1 MKRTK
6 FTFTAALVASIAL
19 LGTACAS
26 NSAPEEPGDDG
37 NASGETVTIQVA
49 ASATPMTDAVLAAA
63 EAIEDG
69 YEVELVETTGYF
81 TPNVILN
88 DGEVDA
94 NFIQHPPHMEDFNEG
109 NNANLVVVQPIYFV
123 IGGLY
128 SKDLT
133 SLADL
138 ADGAKVSIPNDS
150 NQGRALQLLADEG
163 IIELADGVERFTAT
177 LDDVTENPKNIN
189 FIDVDLANAN
199 VSYDEADVTYLL
211 ASFARQLGLFP
222 ETDAIVT
229 DQDERFAVSLVARED
244 NVDSPEIEALKRAF
258 TSDTVRET
266 LESFDQPVAF

>member
-1 MKRTK
+1 MKRTRY
-6 FTFTAALVASIAL
+6 TFTAALVAGIAL

-26 NSAPEEPGDDG
+26 DTAPETSTDEG
-37 NASGETVTIQVA
+37 NASGGTVTIQVA

-63 EAIEDG
+63 EAIEEG

-109 NNANLVVVQPIYFV
+109 NNANLVVVQPIYYV

-128 SKDLT
+128 AKDLT
-133 SLADL
+133 SLDDL

-163 IIELADGVERFTAT
+163 IIEIADGVKRFTAT
-177 LDDVTENPKNIN
+177 LDDVTENPKNIT

-211 ASFARQLGLFP
+211 ASFARQLDLFP
-222 ETDAIVT
+222 ETDALVT

-258 TSDTVRET
+258 TSDIVRET